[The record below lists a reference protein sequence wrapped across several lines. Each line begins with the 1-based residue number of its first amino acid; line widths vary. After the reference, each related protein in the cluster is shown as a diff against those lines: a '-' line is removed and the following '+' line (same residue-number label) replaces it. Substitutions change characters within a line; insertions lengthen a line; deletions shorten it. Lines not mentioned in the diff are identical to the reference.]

1 MKQFREFRQYLQED
15 GGAGEWGTDE
25 LLKKY
30 YEDTPGQ
37 EDIDEDVPANNVGG
51 GSIQGAGP
59 LPDLPPG
66 KRKRKKFAGCEVF
79 ELNSDD
85 YHNCLH
91 GRKKFER
98 WSRKLNMSQM
108 ENQEIRS
115 YAHKNPG
122 KGIIVQDATTGIM
135 SYLIHGD

>member
-1 MKQFREFRQYLQED
+1 MKSYKQITEEIANTASS
-15 GGAGEWGTDE
+15 GAIMGMGYNKDPLDVTVRKR
-25 LLKKY
+25 KK
-30 YEDTPGQ
+30 
-37 EDIDEDVPANNVGG
+37 
-51 GSIQGAGP
+51 
-59 LPDLPPG
+59 
-66 KRKRKKFAGCEVF
+66 KKRKKFAGCEVF
-79 ELNSDD
+79 ELNSDE

>member
-1 MKQFREFRQYLQED
+1 MKKFKQLREEQ
-15 GGAGEWGTDE
+15 GAGEWGTDE
-25 LLKKY
+25 LDDTY
-30 YEDTPGQ
+30 REETPGQ
-37 EDIDEDVPANNVGG
+37 DIEEDAPVNNI
-51 GSIQGAGP
+51 GSGNIKGAGP

-79 ELNSDD
+79 ELNSDE
-85 YHNCLH
+85 YHSCLH

-98 WSRKLNMSQM
+98 WSRKLDMSQM